1 MPDNLKRRHPEDPQ
15 KVNVHQEWEV
25 GYWSEK
31 LGCTRGQLTDAVEQ
45 IGPMVSDVKKH
56 LEKSK
61 PL

>member
-1 MPDNLKRRHPEDPQ
+1 MPDNLKCRHPEDPQ

-31 LGCTRGQLTDAVEQ
+31 LGCTRRQLTDAVEHV
-45 IGPMVSDVKKH
+45 GPMVRDAIKH

-61 PL
+61 SR